1 MGHEIQLFPQ
11 FLNCHNDDVDQV
23 PEQNDCG
30 RAYNEE
36 KKEAAD
42 ASHKR
47 YSNNIEESKHPQWK
61 NKNWPLCLFDQGT
74 DNVILRKEP

>member
-47 YSNNIEESKHPQWK
+47 YSNNIEESKHPHSA
-61 NKNWPLCLFDQGT
+61 
-74 DNVILRKEP
+74 